1 MARTA
6 DPVHRSRDAA
16 AEQNLVWGS
25 GSLREL
31 PAVADALGCRRVLAV
46 ASRSADPVVA
56 RLPGLL
62 GGRYLGRWSDVPA
75 HVPAH
80 QVNLAVGS
88 AQETHA
94 DTVLA
99 IGGGSAIGLGK
110 IVSLALR
117 LPLIAVPTTFS
128 GAERTSRYFVTTGR
142 GKETGTS
149 GRVLPR
155 AVLYDP
161 ELVAGLPREVVASS
175 GSTALAHCLEVLCHP
190 ASEEALASAR
200 EGLLLLWDSLASLAA
215 GAGDLSTCQD
225 ALAGAGL
232 AGHALHELGRPGV
245 AHQVCDVVSTRFG
258 LGYGLLH
265 ALFLPL
271 VLRAHGD
278 AADAARAA
286 LAELRPGV
294 AAEQAVAE
302 FAVTMGLAAE
312 VDPGRVAAA
321 VGLGAGELRV
331 VLAELSVVAADRAE
345 AEVFERLVAGC

>member
-6 DPVHRSRDAA
+6 EPAHRPRDAA
-16 AEQNLVWGS
+16 PAQNLVWGS

-31 PAVADALGCRRVLAV
+31 PAVADDLRCRRVLAV

-80 QVNLAVGS
+80 QANLAVGS

-94 DTVLA
+94 DSVLA

-128 GAERTSRYFVTTGR
+128 GAERTSRYFVTTDR

-149 GRVLPR
+149 GRVLAR

-161 ELVAGLPREVVASS
+161 ELVAGLPREVVAGS
-175 GSTALAHCLEVLCHP
+175 GITAVAHCLEVLCHP

-200 EGLLLLWDSLASLAA
+200 EGLLLLWGSLTSLAA
-215 GAGDLSTCQD
+215 GARDLSTCQD

-245 AHQVCDVVSTRFG
+245 VHQLCDVVSTRCG
-258 LGYGLLH
+258 LGYGLLY

-271 VLRAHGD
+271 VLRAYGD
-278 AADAARAA
+278 AADGARAA

-294 AAEQAVAE
+294 SAEQSVAE
-302 FAVTMGLAAE
+302 FAVRLGLTAE
-312 VDPGRVAAA
+312 VDPRRVAAS
-321 VGLGAGELRV
+321 VGLGAAELRPL
-331 VLAELSVVAADRAE
+331 LAELSAAAGDRAE
-345 AEVFERLVAGC
+345 SSVVERLAASW

>member
-6 DPVHRSRDAA
+6 EPVRRSRDAA
-16 AEQNLVWGS
+16 PEQNLVWGS

-31 PAVADALGCRRVLAV
+31 PAMTDVLDCRRVLAV
-46 ASRSADPVVA
+46 ASRSADPAVA

-80 QVNLAVGS
+80 QANLAVGS

-94 DTVLA
+94 DAVLA

-128 GAERTSRYFVTTGR
+128 GSERTSRYFVTTDR

-161 ELVAGLPREVVASS
+161 DLVAGLPREVVAGS
-175 GSTALAHCLEVLCHP
+175 GIAAVAHCLEVLCHP

-200 EGLLLLWDSLASLAA
+200 EGLLLLWDSLASLTG
-215 GAGDLSTCQD
+215 GADDLSTRQD

-245 AHQVCDVVSTRFG
+245 VHQICDLLSTRCG
-258 LGYGLLH
+258 QGLLY

-271 VLRAHGD
+271 VLRAYGD
-278 AADAARAA
+278 AADGARAA

-294 AAEQAVAE
+294 SAEQAVAE
-302 FAVTMGLAAE
+302 FAVRLGLTAEADPRRAAS
-312 VDPGRVAAA
+312 A
-321 VGLGAGELRV
+321 VGLGAAELRPL
-331 VLAELSVVAADRAE
+331 LAELSVAAGDRAE
-345 AEVFERLVAGC
+345 AAVFERLAASC

>member
-6 DPVHRSRDAA
+6 EPVRRSQDAA
-16 AEQNLVWGS
+16 PEQNLVWGS
-25 GSLREL
+25 GSLGEL
-31 PAVADALGCRRVLAV
+31 PEVANALGCHRVLAV

-80 QVNLAVGS
+80 QANLAVGS

-94 DTVLA
+94 DAVLA

-128 GAERTSRYFVTTGR
+128 GAERTSRYFVTTDR

-149 GRVLPR
+149 GRALPR

-161 ELVAGLPREVVASS
+161 DLVGGLPREVVASS
-175 GSTALAHCLEVLCHP
+175 GITAVAHCLEVLCHP

-200 EGLLLLWDSLASLAA
+200 EGLLLLWSSLAPLAA
-215 GAGDLSTCQD
+215 GDLATCQD
-225 ALAGAGL
+225 ALAGAAL

-245 AHQVCDVVSTRFG
+245 VHQVCDLVSTRRG
-258 LGYGLLH
+258 LGYGRSH

-271 VLRAHGD
+271 VLRAHGE
-278 AADAARAA
+278 AAAGARAA

-294 AAEQAVAE
+294 PAEQAVAE
-302 FAVTMGLAAE
+302 FAVTMGLTAE
-312 VDPGRVAAA
+312 VDPGRIAGA
-321 VGLGAGELRV
+321 VGLGVAELRV
-331 VLAELSVVAADRAE
+331 LLAELSVVAAADRPE